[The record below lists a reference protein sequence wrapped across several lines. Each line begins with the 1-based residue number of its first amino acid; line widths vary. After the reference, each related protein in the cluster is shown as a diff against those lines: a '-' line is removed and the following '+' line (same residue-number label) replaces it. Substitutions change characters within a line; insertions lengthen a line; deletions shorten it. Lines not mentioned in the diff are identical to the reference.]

1 MQPLVGLPQGQPQ
14 TASHEP
20 RTTNHFFNDAM
31 AQHHCRS
38 FTARALAVC
47 CAGLA
52 LLLTACALPTALPGG
67 HAPHATQALAPPSD
81 PLTQPTESL
90 ITEPLLA
97 PEQALGSA
105 DQPQQSPW
113 ARLSQGAERALP
125 WEPQHLP
132 GKAPSRYRYAYTDA
146 RHALLAQADSS
157 ASLLRQKR
165 QVPASQLGQVR
176 FSWKVPAL
184 IANADMALRDAD
196 DSPVRLLLVFDGDR
210 SRFSMKDA
218 MLSELA
224 QTLTGEPMPYA
235 TLMYVWCNK
244 RAPGSV
250 IINPR
255 TDRIRKLVVES
266 GTAHLNQWR
275 DYDRQIAADFEQAFG
290 EPPGNLLGIGL
301 MTDTDN
307 TRSHSQAWY
316 GPVTL
321 VKP

>member
-1 MQPLVGLPQGQPQ
+1 
-14 TASHEP
+14 
-20 RTTNHFFNDAM
+20 M

-52 LLLTACALPTALPGG
+52 LLLTACALPPALPGG
-67 HAPHATQALAPPSD
+67 HAPRATQALALPSD

-97 PEQALGSA
+97 PEQAQGSA

-275 DYDRQIAADFEQAFG
+275 GYERQIAADFEQAFG

-307 TRSHSQAWY
+307 TRSHTQAWY

>member
-1 MQPLVGLPQGQPQ
+1 
-14 TASHEP
+14 
-20 RTTNHFFNDAM
+20 M
-31 AQHHCRS
+31 AYHHCRS
-38 FTARALAVC
+38 FAARALAVC

-52 LLLTACALPTALPGG
+52 LLLTACALPPALPGG
-67 HAPHATQALAPPSD
+67 HAPRATQALALPRD

-90 ITEPLLA
+90 LTEPLLA
-97 PEQALGSA
+97 PEQAQGSA

-113 ARLSQGAERALP
+113 ARLSQGAELALP

-132 GKAPSRYRYAYTDA
+132 GKAPSRYRYAYTNA

-275 DYDRQIAADFEQAFG
+275 DYERQIAADFEQAFG

-307 TRSHSQAWY
+307 TRSHTQAWY

>member
-1 MQPLVGLPQGQPQ
+1 MNRNFLCL
-14 TASHEP
+14 
-20 RTTNHFFNDAM
+20 NLL
-31 AQHHCRS
+31 
-38 FTARALAVC
+38 RAGC
-47 CAGLA
+47 CAALA
-52 LLLTACALPTALPGG
+52 LLLWACALPP
-67 HAPHATQALAPPSD
+67 APPAAQALANQSSD
-81 PLTQPTESL
+81 
-90 ITEPLLA
+90 
-97 PEQALGSA
+97 
-105 DQPQQSPW
+105 SPW

-132 GKAPSRYRYAYTDA
+132 GKAPSRYHYAYTDA
-146 RHALLAQADSS
+146 RHAMLAQADSS

-165 QVPASQLGQVR
+165 QVPAADLGQVR

-184 IANADMALRDAD
+184 IAHADMALRDAD

-235 TLMYVWCNK
+235 TLMYVWCNT

-255 TDRIRKLVVES
+255 TYRIRKLVLES
-266 GTAHLNQWR
+266 GPAHLNQWR
-275 DYDRQIAADFEQAFG
+275 DYERHIATDFEAAFG
-290 EPPGNLLGIGL
+290 EPPGALLGIGI

-307 TRSHSQAWY
+307 TRSSAQAWY

>member
-1 MQPLVGLPQGQPQ
+1 
-14 TASHEP
+14 
-20 RTTNHFFNDAM
+20 M

-52 LLLTACALPTALPGG
+52 LLLTACALPPALPGG
-67 HAPHATQALAPPSD
+67 HAPRATQALAPPSD
-81 PLTQPTESL
+81 PLTQPAESL

-97 PEQALGSA
+97 PEQAQGSV

-224 QTLTGEPMPYA
+224 HTLTGEPMPYA

-275 DYDRQIAADFEQAFG
+275 DYERQIAADFEQAFG

-307 TRSHSQAWY
+307 TRSHTQGWY

>member
-1 MQPLVGLPQGQPQ
+1 
-14 TASHEP
+14 
-20 RTTNHFFNDAM
+20 M

-52 LLLTACALPTALPGG
+52 LLLTACALPPALPGG
-67 HAPHATQALAPPSD
+67 HAPRATQALALPSD

-97 PEQALGSA
+97 PEQAQGSA

-146 RHALLAQADSS
+146 RHALLAQAESS

-275 DYDRQIAADFEQAFG
+275 DYERQIAADFEQAFG

-307 TRSHSQAWY
+307 TRSHTQAWY

>member
-1 MQPLVGLPQGQPQ
+1 
-14 TASHEP
+14 
-20 RTTNHFFNDAM
+20 M

-52 LLLTACALPTALPGG
+52 LLLTACALPPALPGG
-67 HAPHATQALAPPSD
+67 HAPRATQALALPSD

-97 PEQALGSA
+97 PEQAQGSA

-113 ARLSQGAERALP
+113 ARLSQGAERTLP

-146 RHALLAQADSS
+146 RHALLAQAESS

-275 DYDRQIAADFEQAFG
+275 DYERHIAADFEQAFG